1 MIRNQERPCI
11 IGAAFAGA
19 DSCARWQ
26 SMIGITRTSSNA
38 IATALATGQSRL
50 LKNSV
55 HSTLPIMSMPGS
67 PSSEGMTNS
76 PTAGMNTSMQPATMP
91 GIDSGSVILRN
102 AFHGRQPRSAA
113 ASSSVRSIFSRFEY
127 SGRIMNGRYE

>member
-1 MIRNQERPCI
+1 MGMTRN
-11 IGAAFAGA
+11 
-19 DSCARWQ
+19 
-26 SMIGITRTSSNA
+26 SSSA

-55 HSTLPIMSMPGS
+55 HSTLPIISMPGS
-67 PSSEGMTNS
+67 PSSDGITNS

-91 GIDSGSVILRN
+91 GFDSGRVILRK
-102 AFHGRQPRSAA
+102 ACQGLQPRSAA
-113 ASSSVRSIFSRFEY
+113 ASSSVRSSFSRLAY